1 MTTGPAPGGQP
12 PRTGRGARGD
22 SAPRDGGTVVVGLG
36 NSIRGDDAV
45 GLLAVRRL
53 SRRARPGV
61 RFAESEESNINLLEV
76 LAGADRLLLLDTIS
90 TAEGR
95 PGTVHRL
102 DVEDLRGPGEAYATH
117 QLGVAR
123 VLDLGRS
130 LGIPMPAAAAV
141 LALEIAPSDDFGL
154 GLTPAGREGLERL
167 VAEAADALDRAVHP
181 SATDPCADIVTP

>member
-1 MTTGPAPGGQP
+1 MGDPMDGRGVTGGQ
-12 PRTGRGARGD
+12 A
-22 SAPRDGGTVVVGLG
+22 GTVVVGLG

-53 SRRARPGV
+53 SRRERPGV
-61 RFAESEESNINLLEV
+61 RFAESEESNINLLEA

-90 TAEGR
+90 TAGGR

-102 DVEDLRGPGEAYATH
+102 DIGDLRGPGEPYATH

-130 LGIPMPAAAAV
+130 LGLPMPAAATV

-154 GLTPAGREGLERL
+154 GLSPAGRAGLERL
-167 VAEAADALDRAVHP
+167 AAEAAAALDRIVPP
-181 SATDPCADIVTP
+181 SATDSCAEIVKP

>member
-1 MTTGPAPGGQP
+1 MTTGTDGRRRPQEA
-12 PRTGRGARGD
+12 GRGARGD
-22 SAPRDGGTVVVGLG
+22 SAPRQGGTVVVGLG

-53 SRRARPGV
+53 SRHARPGV
-61 RFAESEESNINLLEV
+61 RYAESEESNINLLEV

-90 TAEGR
+90 TAGGR

-102 DVEDLRGPGEAYATH
+102 EVEDLRGPGEPYATH

-130 LGIPMPAAAAV
+130 LGIPMPAAAVV
-141 LALEIAPSDDFGL
+141 LALEIAPSDCFGL
-154 GLTPAGREGLERL
+154 GLTPAGREGLGRL
-167 VAEAADALDRAVHP
+167 VADATDALDHAVHP
-181 SATDPCADIVTP
+181 SATDPCADNVTP